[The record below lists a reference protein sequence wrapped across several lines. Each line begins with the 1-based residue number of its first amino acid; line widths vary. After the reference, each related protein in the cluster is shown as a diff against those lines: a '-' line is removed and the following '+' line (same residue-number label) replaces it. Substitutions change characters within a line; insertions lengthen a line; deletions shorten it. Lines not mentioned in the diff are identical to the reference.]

1 MVTCVTQVLGG
12 MEVFASG
19 LRGLGG
25 EAGGDIAAAFTDA
38 ASAGAIGLSEAA
50 VGYVTALQFIRSYE

>member
-50 VGYVTALQFIRSYE
+50 VGYVTASSLS